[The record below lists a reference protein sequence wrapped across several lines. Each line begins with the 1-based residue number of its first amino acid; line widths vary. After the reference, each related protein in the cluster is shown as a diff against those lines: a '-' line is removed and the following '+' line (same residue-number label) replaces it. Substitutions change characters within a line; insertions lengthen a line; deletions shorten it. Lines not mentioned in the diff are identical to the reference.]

1 MLLESG
7 KAKTEF
13 YTLCIDVGEEEEDIG
28 KEGEYQL
35 QKACSDM
42 ALELGKIK
50 TEFTLYVL
58 ILVSTFVQRRFLE
71 CSHCTQRHTV
81 FWPLLVRFS

>member
-1 MLLESG
+1 MVFEPG

-13 YTLCIDVGEEEEDIG
+13 YTLFIDVGEEEEEDIG
-28 KEGEYQL
+28 KGEYQLCLYWSLWL

-58 ILVSTFVQRRFLE
+58 ILVSTFVQRRFFE
-71 CSHCTQRHTV
+71 CSHCT
-81 FWPLLVRFS
+81 

>member
-1 MLLESG
+1 MVLESG

-13 YTLCIDVGEEEEDIG
+13 YTLCIDVGEEEEEDIG
-28 KEGEYQL
+28 KEEEYQLHLCLYWSLWL

-58 ILVSTFVQRRFLE
+58 ILVSTFVHRRFFE
-71 CSHCTQRHTV
+71 CFYCT
-81 FWPLLVRFS
+81 